1 MDSDTSRL
9 IIELFAVVG
18 LVMQPIVGALSD
30 KCTSRWGRRRPF
42 LVGGSVIVVI
52 NLAAIGWTRDIM
64 DVLIGHA
71 DEAAVS
77 YLHALLQSVNLF
89 TYSPFASTNPL
100 PPILF
105 HPSSFTHAPSPI
117 LFHLSSFSINA
128 EL

>member
-1 MDSDTSRL
+1 
-9 IIELFAVVG
+9 
-18 LVMQPIVGALSD
+18 MQPIVGALSD

-77 YLHALLQSVNLF
+77 YLHALLQSVDHF
-89 TYSPFASTNPL
+89 TYSPFHVLTFSRTHLFSSTH
-100 PPILF
+100 LF
-105 HPSSFTHAPSPI
+105 HPSSFTDPLSHT
-117 LFHLSSFSINA
+117 LFHPFSFSINA
-128 EL
+128 ELLASQSLLSMF

>member
-1 MDSDTSRL
+1 
-9 IIELFAVVG
+9 
-18 LVMQPIVGALSD
+18 MQPIVGALSD

-77 YLHALLQSVNLF
+77 YLHALLQSVDLF
-89 TYSPFASTNPL
+89 SY
-100 PPILF
+100 
-105 HPSSFTHAPSPI
+105 SPI
-117 LFHLSSFSINA
+117 LFHLFSFTHPLSLILFHMSSFTHS
-128 EL
+128 LSV